1 MSSVILKQVDKTY
14 RLGAVTVPALA
25 SINLEIR
32 PNRFTVISG
41 ASGSGKTT
49 LRRVFISKPDRSQHA
64 LGILC
69 LKISNAALLLVN
81 YVPYDSH
88 VWKTVN
94 NAGSN
99 DRLARVTPI
108 SHTSTALRKPPFLSA
123 FQRLRDIR
131 ARVVKCRQPSSEYHG
146 SKHHGA
152 DHGIEGP
159 GNVDE

>member
-1 MSSVILKQVDKTY
+1 MPPLSAVGIPRLKAGEDVNDLYARIHSGRY
-14 RLGAVTVPALA
+14 RA
-25 SINLEIR
+25 S
-32 PNRFTVISG
+32 PV
-41 ASGSGKTT
+41 
-49 LRRVFISKPDRSQHA
+49 RRVSIPKPDRSQHA

-69 LKISNAALLLVN
+69 LKISSDALLLVN

-123 FQRLRDIR
+123 FQRLGDIR
-131 ARVVKCRQPSSEYHG
+131 ARVVKSRQPGSKYYG